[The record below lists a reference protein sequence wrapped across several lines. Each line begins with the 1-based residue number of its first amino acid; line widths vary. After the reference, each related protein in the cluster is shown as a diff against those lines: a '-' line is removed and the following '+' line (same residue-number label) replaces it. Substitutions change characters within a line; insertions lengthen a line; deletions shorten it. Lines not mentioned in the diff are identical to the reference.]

1 MNERLDGPEFAPLR
15 ITDKIPP
22 ITTGFI
28 LITLESEP
36 VEGVLKD
43 FCILSN
49 IDLVP
54 CNEYSRYC
62 VANGDKIVGL
72 RRISR
77 NENKFEWNVQV
88 KDTDMSMQMEDNPL
102 EILKAAAYPMHAIFQ
117 RATAGVLHQGFARSK
132 NVLTAPTA
140 EHISYI
146 KSLFD

>member
-62 VANGDKIVGL
+62 VDNGDKIVGL

-88 KDTDMSMQMEDNPL
+88 KDTDMSMLIEENPL
-102 EILKAAAYPMHAIFQ
+102 EILKTATNPMHAISQ

-132 NVLTAPTA
+132 NARSR
-140 EHISYI
+140 I
-146 KSLFD
+146 